1 MLCQNRQIKRRKCT
15 CAKHRWSRR
24 FAGGWE
30 CRWPFHC
37 PRRHRMP
44 MPMATAVRLPTAT
57 APQRLPLRRPTTRP
71 IVSYLHNFPRDN
83 VSLTLVGGA
92 KQPLGDVQ
100 VGDVY
105 DASIGMGLALNDRAL
120 ISFGYD
126 PRVSSARPGRTDA
139 CRFDAYRPGQP
150 AGGRPVQDQRPPQL
164 ERGAEPRRH
173 ARHTRRHPDR
183 ASPDDVL
190 IDMRATEN
198 VVCASGRRPAAFRRS
213 HYVFTGPTPAIGSAA
228 ACCRRS

>member
-1 MLCQNRQIKRRKCT
+1 MHMRKTQMVSAVCLGLGM
-15 CAKHRWSRR
+15 S
-24 FAGGWE
+24 
-30 CRWPFHC
+30 
-37 PRRHRMP
+37 
-44 MPMATAVRLPTAT
+44 MAFSLSAQAQD
-57 APQRLPLRRPTTRP
+57 ANANGD
-71 IVSYLHNFPRDN
+71 VSYLHNFPRDN

-173 ARHTRRHPDR
+173 ARHT
-183 ASPDDVL
+183 
-190 IDMRATEN
+190 
-198 VVCASGRRPAAFRRS
+198 
-213 HYVFTGPTPAIGSAA
+213 
-228 ACCRRS
+228 

>member
-1 MLCQNRQIKRRKCT
+1 MRKTQMVSAVCLGLGM
-15 CAKHRWSRR
+15 S
-24 FAGGWE
+24 
-30 CRWPFHC
+30 
-37 PRRHRMP
+37 
-44 MPMATAVRLPTAT
+44 MAFSLSAQAQD
-57 APQRLPLRRPTTRP
+57 ANANGD
-71 IVSYLHNFPRDN
+71 VSYLHNFPRDN

-213 HYVFTGPTPAIGSAA
+213 HYVFTGQSL
-228 ACCRRS
+228 RSVAQQLVVDGLE

>member
-1 MLCQNRQIKRRKCT
+1 
-15 CAKHRWSRR
+15 
-24 FAGGWE
+24 
-30 CRWPFHC
+30 
-37 PRRHRMP
+37 

-126 PRVSSARPGRTDA
+126 QSFVGATRADGRLPVRRVPSWAACWWAARTGSTTT
-139 CRFDAYRPGQP
+139 
-150 AGGRPVQDQRPPQL
+150 PQL

-173 ARHTRRHPDR
+173 ARHTRRH
-183 ASPDDVL
+183 L
-190 IDMRATEN
+190 IVRLPMT
-198 VVCASGRRPAAFRRS
+198 F
-213 HYVFTGPTPAIGSAA
+213 
-228 ACCRRS
+228 

>member
-1 MLCQNRQIKRRKCT
+1 
-15 CAKHRWSRR
+15 
-24 FAGGWE
+24 
-30 CRWPFHC
+30 
-37 PRRHRMP
+37 

-105 DASIGMGLALNDRAL
+105 DASIGMGLALSDRAL

-126 PRVSSARPGRTDA
+126 QSFVGATRADGRLPVRRVPSW
-139 CRFDAYRPGQP
+139 
-150 AGGRPVQDQRPPQL
+150 
-164 ERGAEPRRH
+164 
-173 ARHTRRHPDR
+173 
-183 ASPDDVL
+183 
-190 IDMRATEN
+190 
-198 VVCASGRRPAAFRRS
+198 
-213 HYVFTGPTPAIGSAA
+213 A
-228 ACCRRS
+228 ACWWAARTGSTTTAA

>member
-1 MLCQNRQIKRRKCT
+1 MRKTQMVSAVCLGLGMSMAFSLSAQAQDANANGDDSAAANRNGTATSSVASSYNTTNRELPAQLPARQREPY
-15 CAKHRWSRR
+15 
-24 FAGGWE
+24 AGG
-30 CRWPFHC
+30 
-37 PRRHRMP
+37 RRET
-44 MPMATAVRLPTAT
+44 TAR
-57 APQRLPLRRPTTRP
+57 
-71 IVSYLHNFPRDN
+71 
-83 VSLTLVGGA
+83 
-92 KQPLGDVQ
+92 DVQ

-173 ARHTRRHPDR
+173 ARHTRRH
-183 ASPDDVL
+183 L
-190 IDMRATEN
+190 IVRLPMT
-198 VVCASGRRPAAFRRS
+198 F
-213 HYVFTGPTPAIGSAA
+213 
-228 ACCRRS
+228 

>member
-1 MLCQNRQIKRRKCT
+1 
-15 CAKHRWSRR
+15 
-24 FAGGWE
+24 
-30 CRWPFHC
+30 
-37 PRRHRMP
+37 

-126 PRVSSARPGRTDA
+126 QSFVGATRADGRTLA
-139 CRFDAYRPGQP
+139 GSTRTVLGSLLVGGPYRINDHRSLNVALSLG
-150 AGGRPVQDQRPPQL
+150 V
-164 ERGAEPRRH
+164 
-173 ARHTRRHPDR
+173 TRDTPDVTR
-183 ASPDDVL
+183 IVRLP
-190 IDMRATEN
+190 MT
-198 VVCASGRRPAAFRRS
+198 F
-213 HYVFTGPTPAIGSAA
+213 
-228 ACCRRS
+228 

>member
-1 MLCQNRQIKRRKCT
+1 MMARSMPSDALPRPANGEMHMRKTQMVSAVCLGLGMSM
-15 CAKHRWSRR
+15 A
-24 FAGGWE
+24 
-30 CRWPFHC
+30 C

-44 MPMATAVRLPTAT
+44 KPMATAVRLPTAT

-105 DASIGMGLALNDRAL
+105 DASIGMGLALSDRAL

-139 CRFDAYRPGQP
+139 RL
-150 AGGRPVQDQRPPQL
+150 PVRRVPSWAACWWAARTGSTTTPQL

-173 ARHTRRHPDR
+173 ARHT
-183 ASPDDVL
+183 
-190 IDMRATEN
+190 
-198 VVCASGRRPAAFRRS
+198 
-213 HYVFTGPTPAIGSAA
+213 
-228 ACCRRS
+228 

>member
-1 MLCQNRQIKRRKCT
+1 MMARSMLSDALPKPANQTEKMHMRKTQMVSAVCLGLGM
-15 CAKHRWSRR
+15 S
-24 FAGGWE
+24 
-30 CRWPFHC
+30 
-37 PRRHRMP
+37 
-44 MPMATAVRLPTAT
+44 MAFSLSAQAQD
-57 APQRLPLRRPTTRP
+57 ANANGD
-71 IVSYLHNFPRDN
+71 VSYLHNFPRDN

>member
-1 MLCQNRQIKRRKCT
+1 MRKTQMVSAVCLGLGMSM
-15 CAKHRWSRR
+15 A
-24 FAGGWE
+24 
-30 CRWPFHC
+30 C

-44 MPMATAVRLPTAT
+44 KPMATAVRLPTAT

-126 PRVSSARPGRTDA
+126 QSFVGATRADGRLPVRRVPSW
-139 CRFDAYRPGQP
+139 
-150 AGGRPVQDQRPPQL
+150 
-164 ERGAEPRRH
+164 
-173 ARHTRRHPDR
+173 
-183 ASPDDVL
+183 
-190 IDMRATEN
+190 
-198 VVCASGRRPAAFRRS
+198 
-213 HYVFTGPTPAIGSAA
+213 A
-228 ACCRRS
+228 ACWWAARTGSTTTAA

>member
-1 MLCQNRQIKRRKCT
+1 MRKTQMVSAVCLGLGM
-15 CAKHRWSRR
+15 S
-24 FAGGWE
+24 
-30 CRWPFHC
+30 
-37 PRRHRMP
+37 
-44 MPMATAVRLPTAT
+44 MAFSLSAQAQD
-57 APQRLPLRRPTTRP
+57 ANANGD
-71 IVSYLHNFPRDN
+71 VSYLHNFPRDN

-126 PRVSSARPGRTDA
+126 QSFVGATRANGRTLA
-139 CRFDAYRPGQP
+139 GSTRTVLGSP

-213 HYVFTGPTPAIGSAA
+213 HYVFTGQSL
-228 ACCRRS
+228 RSVAQQLVVDGLE